1 MLARDQIRAIARE
14 LDRTAGERLRTI
26 DGSSAEQEALWET
39 VRRACRAI
47 ETVVELEHEG
57 LAHEDRSRKARYLV
71 SELETA
77 LDAARKAKSTI
88 DWTVPRLP
96 DA

>member
-14 LDRTAGERLRTI
+14 LDRTADARIRQA
-26 DGSSAEQEALWET
+26 DGQHAECEALWEA

-47 ETVVELEHEG
+47 ETVAELEHND
-57 LAHEDRSRKARYLV
+57 LAFEDRRTKTRYV
-71 SELETA
+71 ISELETA
-77 LDAARKAKSTI
+77 LEAARKARSTLE
-88 DWTVPRLP
+88 WTAPRYR

>member
-14 LDRTAGERLRTI
+14 LNRTADERIRTS
-26 DGSSAEQEALWET
+26 DSRHAEREAMWEA

-47 ETVVELEHEG
+47 EVVAELEHDDITP
-57 LAHEDRSRKARYLV
+57 EDRSRKARYMV

-77 LDAARKAKSTI
+77 LEAAKKARSTI
-88 DWTVPRLP
+88 EWTVPRLR

>member
-14 LDRTAGERLRTI
+14 LDRTADERLRGL
-26 DGSSAEQEALWET
+26 DGTSVEREALWET
-39 VRRACRAI
+39 MRRACRAI
-47 ETVVELEHEG
+47 ETVAELEHED
-57 LAHEDRSRKARYLV
+57 LAHEVRSRKARYLV

-88 DWTVPRLP
+88 DWTHLPRL
-96 DA
+96 DT

>member
-14 LDRTAGERLRTI
+14 LDRTADERLRGL
-26 DGSSAEQEALWET
+26 DGGSVEREALWET

-47 ETVVELEHEG
+47 ETVAELEDHD
-57 LAHEDRSRKARYLV
+57 LPYEDRSRKARYLV

-88 DWTVPRLP
+88 DWTMPPRV